1 MALVDFHNGWPA
13 GRQYCGM
20 SVDLLPV
27 FLESRRSELDSLLN
41 AVASN
46 DLATVRR
53 IARRMKDAGGPHGFA
68 AISLIADDIDQ
79 AAQRPDRRK
88 LLDLVQEYASY
99 LSRMRFNA

>member
-1 MALVDFHNGWPA
+1 
-13 GRQYCGM
+13 M
-20 SVDLLPV
+20 SADLLPI
-27 FLESRRSELDSLLN
+27 FLERRRSELDSLLN

-46 DLATVRR
+46 DLAAVRQ

-68 AISLIADDIDQ
+68 AISLIAADIDQ
-79 AAQRPDRRK
+79 AAQRPDCRK